1 MNKELGIKILTTGL
15 LCAFLY
21 SLLFIIYS
29 PLVLAQDSTQGT
41 EYKLLAPIP
50 LGKKLDS
57 VSNSANTSNYLQSLV
72 RLAIAIAGAAAVL
85 RIIWAGT
92 QYMTSDAFGVKS
104 DAKNTIQNALYG
116 LLLAVSAYLIL
127 ATVNPKLVNISL
139 DIPGQTIAPTTI
151 PSGSGSVLM
160 PGGVRPGYV
169 LMPSQISENTSIV
182 QRLKQNNPSVGVNNN
197 GNPCSTGG
205 IAQCTN
211 VVLLPEKAISGVIEL
226 AAGCKTRMGTDC
238 NVIIS
243 GGSEGGHK
251 THGPGIGNV
260 DVRDNL
266 TLGNYIKRD
275 GATASTDSCSRLGPQ
290 YSINGAI
297 YVDEGDH
304 WHVCY

>member
-1 MNKELGIKILTTGL
+1 MKTMNKELGIKILTTGL

-151 PSGSGSVLM
+151 PSGSGVDGTGNNQTNTDPTRLTTAQVNAKIRGTGVSITTGIRLE
-160 PGGVRPGYV
+160 GVRAGVLDEVIALKRDCGASCNVTITSTTGGDHATTGTCNHGNGYKVDLRSRDNPALNNYIMKYRELPPRNNGDRVFSAPSGALYV
-169 LMPSQISENTSIV
+169 LE
-182 QRLKQNNPSVGVNNN
+182 
-197 GNPCSTGG
+197 
-205 IAQCTN
+205 
-211 VVLLPEKAISGVIEL
+211 
-226 AAGCKTRMGTDC
+226 TDPPHWDVSKC
-238 NVIIS
+238 N
-243 GGSEGGHK
+243 
-251 THGPGIGNV
+251 
-260 DVRDNL
+260 
-266 TLGNYIKRD
+266 
-275 GATASTDSCSRLGPQ
+275 
-290 YSINGAI
+290 
-297 YVDEGDH
+297 
-304 WHVCY
+304 